1 VAVSRKFCYTVIR
14 HLNDDSLLVQLAVTV
29 SGSSGKISIV
39 ASYVP
44 PGSHSG
50 LYQAHLDNISN
61 IHASLKDSDGIC
73 VAGDFNLSSV
83 FWTWD
88 PQASAMVPG
97 NVHHSHEIIVIDD
110 CFSMGLTQVNNKI
123 YSFLP
128 FNDSNPRY
136 IFNPSSLSSLRD
148 CLLSLNW
155 GALLSNPCIENN
167 YKTFV
172 STIRNTLDSIVRSK
186 VRGSYRLPW

>member
-1 VAVSRKFCYTVIR
+1 MQCERGGGVIVAVSRKFCCTVIR
-14 HLNDDSLLVQLAVTV
+14 LLNDDSLLDQLAVTV

-44 PGSHSG
+44 PGSDSG

-61 IHASLKDSDGIC
+61 IHASLDDSDGIC

-97 NVHHSHEIIVIDD
+97 NVYHSHEIIVIDD
-110 CFSMGLTQVNNKI
+110 CFSMGLNQINNV
-123 YSFLP
+123 L
-128 FNDSNPRY
+128 NDLHKLLDLIFINFIVHSNV
-136 IFNPSSLSSLRD
+136 ILAEF
-148 CLLSLNW
+148 
-155 GALLSNPCIENN
+155 
-167 YKTFV
+167 
-172 STIRNTLDSIVRSK
+172 TI
-186 VRGSYRLPW
+186 